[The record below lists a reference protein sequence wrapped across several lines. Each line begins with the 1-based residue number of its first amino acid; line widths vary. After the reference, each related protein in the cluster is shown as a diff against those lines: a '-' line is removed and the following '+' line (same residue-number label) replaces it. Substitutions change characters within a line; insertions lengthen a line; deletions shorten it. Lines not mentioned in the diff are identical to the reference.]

1 MALKDLFNAQNLNQ
15 AFPSRLPGTAYGWDT
30 SSTNKEVM
38 LDPATD
44 SSVELLPSM
53 AVKLSG
59 KAGQVKYVSPVTA
72 ATDVPYGYII
82 YKAKALGSTVSFN
95 KMFTVARF
103 GQEMAFA
110 FKTDI
115 TPGAIA
121 YWDPADGF
129 ATKSAD
135 GTIPLGLAVEKVASA
150 SSAAPVI
157 AVVEIQCPPMPGVA
171 LTTVDWSGIT
181 NKPTFATVATS
192 GSYSDLSDKPTI
204 GNATLTIM
212 SGDTS
217 KGTFTAN
224 ATEDVSIDIA

>member
-1 MALKDLFNAQNLNQ
+1 MALKDLFNAQSLNQ

-30 SSTNKEVM
+30 SSTNKEVK
-38 LDPATD
+38 LDPET
-44 SSVELLPSM
+44 SSDVELLPSM

-59 KAGQVKYVSPVTA
+59 RAGQVKYVSPVTQS
-72 ATDVPYGYII
+72 TDVPYGFII
-82 YKAKALGSTVSFN
+82 YKAKAMGSAVDRNS
-95 KMFTVARF
+95 MFTVARF

-121 YWDPADGF
+121 YVDPSDGF

-135 GTIPLGLAVEKVASA
+135 GTIPVGLAVEKVASA
-150 SSAAPVI
+150 TSAAPVV
-157 AVVEIQCPPMPGVA
+157 ATVEIQCPPMPGVA

-181 NKPTFATVATS
+181 NKPSFATVATS
-192 GSYSDLSDKPTI
+192 GSYSDLSNKPTI